1 MFFLR
6 VFVLYVCVFGSAWA
20 SDLQVRWDAAVVWVE
35 NGRDWGPGLV
45 ETHVREVDKHGEQ
58 LSIEFLQVTRK
69 KGADGRA
76 QMKLVRASRDGE
88 DVTAARREK
97 IDRIQTRSEEKA
109 ARADK
114 DKMGNPFAAVTQ
126 AGLSIEDLKQNK
138 TIQGVPCLRV
148 GFVYTEK
155 SKKIFK
161 GTAWISVD
169 GNKPMR
175 ATVELLDRP
184 WMAKSVV
191 TDLEYGAVNE
201 GVWGVTVM
209 KMKAHGGMMGM
220 MRYMETAMQLSEHW
234 SWD

>member
-1 MFFLR
+1 MSPRWLC
-6 VFVLYVCVFGSAWA
+6 LY
-20 SDLQVRWDAAVVWVE
+20 
-35 NGRDWGPGLV
+35 
-45 ETHVREVDKHGEQ
+45 
-58 LSIEFLQVTRK
+58 
-69 KGADGRA
+69 
-76 QMKLVRASRDGE
+76 
-88 DVTAARREK
+88 REK
-97 IDRIQTRSEEKA
+97 Q
-109 ARADK
+109 
-114 DKMGNPFAAVTQ
+114 
-126 AGLSIEDLKQNK
+126 
-138 TIQGVPCLRV
+138 
-148 GFVYTEK
+148 
-155 SKKIFK
+155 KIFK

-220 MRYMETAMQLSEHW
+220 MRYMETAVQLSEHW